1 MNAQR
6 VKVLNRI
13 AQLQEGVFDEFI
25 LAKALVVVVVELGE
39 EVAILA
45 IGVDND
51 VWEISLLDNVMEG
64 DGIQEVSGSEVALEI
79 GYQRHSK

>member
-25 LAKALVVVVVELGE
+25 LAKALVVVVELGE